1 MIVGNTNC
9 IDVTPIMTS
18 NTTPS
23 PYVVSATSTN
33 TEPYKMFDNDPDTF
47 YRSGINF
54 TTGTICIDMGSEVV
68 VDCYSLNNN
77 YNAALYSMNTW
88 TLEGSN
94 DNSEW
99 TVLHSVSSKNDWVLN
114 ETYSYFFANNQ
125 AYRYYRINCTA
136 KNGSNSICIS
146 EMKLYQSQDTEYVV
160 DKINESELPSSVS
173 DGYCHIYFTNLGNIY
188 VTDKMGIPK
197 LMNERILGINF
208 RDISKIYTA
217 DSSETGYEKMVAD
230 TSLSDGDFAKADNWI
245 YKIVSGTPVKVM
257 NANPVTRDTI
267 YEGLVNAVNTTCE
280 LKDGCSISNYD
291 MLEIHVVVTYSK
303 ANYEN
308 VVFRPVQ
315 EISTSNKITVGEYF
329 GGSTSNSICCEFT
342 YTDTSFT
349 ITKFTANSNLSNRGI
364 SKIVGIKYNK

>member
-23 PYVVSATSTN
+23 PYVVSATSRN
-33 TEPYKMFDNDPDTF
+33 TQPYQMFDNDVSTY
-47 YRSGINF
+47 YRSATSF
-54 TTGTICIDMGSEVV
+54 TTGTISIDMGSPISI
-68 VDCYSLNNN
+68 DCYTLNNN
-77 YNAALYSMNTW
+77 FNALWSMKSW
-88 TLEGSN
+88 TFEGSN

-99 TVLHSVSSKNDWVLN
+99 NVLHSVTGKNDWSSDQ
-114 ETYSYFFANNQ
+114 TYTYVFSNST
-125 AYRYYRINCTA
+125 AYRYYRINCTE
-136 KNGSNSICIS
+136 KTTNSICIS

-217 DSSETGYEKMVAD
+217 DSSETGYEKMVED

-267 YEGLVNAVNTTCE
+267 YEGLVNTVNTTYE
-280 LKDGCSISNYD
+280 LKDGYNISNYD
-291 MLEIHVVVTYSK
+291 MLEIHVVVTYSNS
-303 ANYEN
+303 NYEN

-315 EISTSNKITVGEYF
+315 EIATSNKITVGEYF

-349 ITKFTANSNLSNRGI
+349 TTKFTANSNLSNRGI
-364 SKIVGIKYNK
+364 SKIVGIKYNR